1 MEEEIELII
10 DSAEEGM
17 QNAISH
23 LNKQLLNIRAGKA
36 SPSMLGSVMVE
47 YYGSLTPLNQVANVN
62 APDAR
67 TISVQP
73 FEKGSIPNIEKG
85 ILQAN
90 LGFNPMNNGESVIIS
105 VPPLTEERR
114 KQLVK
119 QESKQSA
126 PHPTQEKRK
135 QLVKQEG
142 KSFEPQ
148 PTPKAKTPPSS
159 PQKPKKRRRRA
170 ARVVER
176 VGRGGPTTVA
186 PVATQQVSVPV
197 TTTSPGI
204 TGLVGKIDALLKTVA
219 AKKTK
224 RAKKSGFSQ
233 AKKQYK
239 AARKKRID
247 QVKYENKA
255 IRKREAAK
263 INKMPVKSRAAARK
277 KLTAALKARVTRV
290 SKEMPSKVETPGQLS
305 NLIRSIRTLRV

>member
-17 QNAISH
+17 QKAISH

-119 QESKQSA
+119 QAKSEAEDAKVGVRNDRKTANNELKKIEVSEDLQKNA
-126 PHPTQEKRK
+126 EADIQELTDKYI
-135 QLVKQEG
+135 
-142 KSFEPQ
+142 
-148 PTPKAKTPPSS
+148 A
-159 PQKPKKRRRRA
+159 
-170 ARVVER
+170 
-176 VGRGGPTTVA
+176 
-186 PVATQQVSVPV
+186 
-197 TTTSPGI
+197 
-204 TGLVGKIDALLKTVA
+204 KIDSILE
-219 AKKTK
+219 AK
-224 RAKKSGFSQ
+224 
-233 AKKQYK
+233 
-239 AARKKRID
+239 
-247 QVKYENKA
+247 E
-255 IRKREAAK
+255 
-263 INKMPVKSRAAARK
+263 
-277 KLTAALKARVTRV
+277 
-290 SKEMPSKVETPGQLS
+290 KEIMT
-305 NLIRSIRTLRV
+305 I